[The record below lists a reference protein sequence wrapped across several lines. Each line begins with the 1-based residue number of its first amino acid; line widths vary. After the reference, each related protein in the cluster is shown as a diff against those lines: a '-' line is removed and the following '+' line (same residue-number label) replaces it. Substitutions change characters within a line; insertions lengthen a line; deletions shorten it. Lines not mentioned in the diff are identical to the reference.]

1 MTSPDSWRTL
11 LPDDDPYFASEAK
24 LRDSHVKRTA
34 SPHVLPSSQNAFD
47 IDTYA
52 AAKASSLVLNHDR
65 MSTHSSDTVRT
76 SFSSARSASSAM
88 SMAGLG
94 RSSMQSQDSAR
105 SDSWRSLLP
114 DNDRFYAS
122 RHTTAPPLSQ
132 GPAASSVLASPSLSD
147 RLDSPTS
154 FDGKNHRSAFFALD
168 APRINHSILLNDP
181 ETAARRHASFS
192 SVEPNNS
199 KQFTETRNML
209 ASMRDTSPKFG
220 PIQSASETFPASALP
235 TTSSSSCSSSRQAR
249 DPLDAPNMTPE
260 LSQSTAA
267 DDNDDD
273 DARERDSW
281 PTSRNGRRTAQ
292 GASSPASTGPLT
304 PEAGQAPL
312 STPSM
317 TAAPAAPKQET
328 YDTRRAPSPS
338 HVSETSD
345 SVLEATHAGLLA
357 TTTTTTTKTTTS
369 TRTHLVSD
377 ASDQLAPQQSRSE
390 AGIGRDADAAGASCG
405 DVENEDDDAL
415 PQSSPMRARNSSCS
429 ISTPISPPTLPFLER
444 RPAPPET
451 DLVIETER
459 SHYTLVTRLPGFSL
473 DCITL
478 VTKRHSQDR
487 TLHIIADRWDAE
499 GGGHFERRITFPDKE
514 CDLVNVK
521 AEFDGHTLRVRVPRR
536 STSRSFSSASSATF

>member
-34 SPHVLPSSQNAFD
+34 SPHMLPPSQNAFD

-52 AAKASSLVLNHDR
+52 AAKASPLVINHDH
-65 MSTHSSDTVRT
+65 MSTYSSGTVRT
-76 SFSSARSASSAM
+76 SFSSARSGFSTM

-114 DNDRFYAS
+114 DNDRFHAS

-132 GPAASSVLASPSLSD
+132 DPAASSVIASPSLSD
-147 RLDSPTS
+147 HLDSPTS
-154 FDGKNHRSAFFALD
+154 FDATNHRSAFFALD
-168 APRINHSILLNDP
+168 APRLSHSILLNDP
-181 ETAARRHASFS
+181 EAAARRHASFS

-209 ASMRDTSPKFG
+209 ASMRDSSAKSG
-220 PIQSASETFPASALP
+220 PVQSTLEMFQASALP
-235 TTSSSSCSSSRQAR
+235 STSSSSCSSSREAR
-249 DPLDAPNMTPE
+249 NPLDAPNMTPE
-260 LSQSTAA
+260 LSQSTVA

-281 PTSRNGRRTAQ
+281 PTSRNGRRIAQ
-292 GASSPASTGPLT
+292 GVSSPASTGPLT
-304 PEAGQAPL
+304 PEAGQAPH
-312 STPSM
+312 STSSM
-317 TAAPAAPKQET
+317 TAALKQET
-328 YDTRRAPSPS
+328 DDTLRAPSPS

-345 SVLEATHAGLLA
+345 SILEATNVGLLA

-377 ASDQLAPQQSRSE
+377 ASDQLAPQQSWSE
-390 AGIGRDADAAGASCG
+390 AGVGRDADAAGVSC
-405 DVENEDDDAL
+405 DEVEKDDDDDSL

-429 ISTPISPPTLPFLER
+429 ISTPISPPSLPFLER

-459 SHYTLVTRLPGFSL
+459 HHYTLVTRLPGFSL

-514 CDLVNVK
+514 CDLINVK
-521 AEFDGHTLRVRVPRR
+521 AEFDGHTLRVRVPRKPA
-536 STSRSFSSASSATF
+536 SRSFSSASSATF